1 MKLTKA
7 DKDFLISKVLTETF
21 KAKFDLWEKQLKEKI
36 QAKVFAEHPV
46 FERLLKDK
54 ETRPYLYI
62 TSPRYVYVNWAK
74 PRMPDYETGH
84 VSDWINFRSVDVPND
99 TSNGNFNFEDKYY
112 SELCDKYREAYAA
125 LCRML
130 NSYTTREKFLVDFP
144 EYKDYLPKVAKV
156 GLPAIIPAKVRAE
169 LSELGI
175 PAQ

>member
-21 KAKFDLWEKQLKEKI
+21 KAKFDAWEKELKKRI

-62 TSPRYVYVNWAK
+62 SSPHYVNVNDVK
-74 PRMPDYETGH
+74 PRMPDYQGSIDE
-84 VSDWINFRSVDVPND
+84 WINFRSINVPQLTGSFD
-99 TSNGNFNFEDKYY
+99 FEDKRY

-125 LCRML
+125 LRRML

-144 EYKDYLPKVAKV
+144 EYKDYLPNVTKV

-169 LSELGI
+169 LSELLK
-175 PAQ
+175 

>member
-21 KAKFDLWEKQLKEKI
+21 KAKFDAWEKELKEKI

-54 ETRPYLYI
+54 DVRRYLYI
-62 TSPRYVYVNWAK
+62 TSPHYVNVNDVT
-74 PRMPDYETGH
+74 PRMPNYQGH
-84 VSDWINFRSVDVPND
+84 IDEWINFRGINVPQEL
-99 TSNGNFNFEDKYY
+99 GGFKFEDKHY

-144 EYKDYLPKVAKV
+144 EYKDYLPNVVKV
-156 GLPAIIPAKVRAE
+156 GLPAIVPAKVRAE

>member
-7 DKDFLISKVLTETF
+7 DKDFLITKVLTETF
-21 KAKFDLWEKQLKEKI
+21 KAKFDLWEKEFKEQI

-62 TSPRYVYVNWAK
+62 TSPHYVHVNDTT
-74 PRMPDYETGH
+74 PRMPDYENGH
-84 VSDWINFRSVDVPND
+84 VSDWINFRSINVPND
-99 TSNGNFNFEDKYY
+99 VSRGCFDFEDKYY

-125 LCRML
+125 LRRML
-130 NSYTTREKFLVDFP
+130 NSYNTREKFLVDFP
-144 EYKDYLPKVAKV
+144 EYKDYLPSVAKV

>member
-7 DKDFLISKVLTETF
+7 DKDFLISKVLKETF
-21 KAKFDLWEKQLKEKI
+21 KAKFDAWEKELKESI

-62 TSPRYVYVNWAK
+62 TSPHYVHVNDIT
-74 PRMPDYETGH
+74 PCMPDYVTEHITA
-84 VSDWINFRSVDVPND
+84 WMNFRDINVPS
-99 TSNGNFNFEDKYY
+99 TTENGNFDFKDPHYA
-112 SELCDKYREAYAA
+112 ELCHAYNEAHAT
-125 LCRML
+125 LNRML

-144 EYKDYLPKVAKV
+144 EYKDYLPVVEKV

-169 LSELGI
+169 LSNLGI
-175 PAQ
+175 PAK

>member
-7 DKDFLISKVLTETF
+7 DKDFLINKVLREAF
-21 KAKFDLWEKQLKEKI
+21 KLKFDEWEKDIKERI
-36 QAKVFAEHPV
+36 QAKVYLEHPT

-62 TSPRYVYVNWAK
+62 TSPHYVNVNDVT
-74 PRMPDYETGH
+74 PRMPDYQGYINE
-84 VSDWINFRSVDVPND
+84 WINFRSIDVPQKL
-99 TSNGNFNFEDKYY
+99 GGFKFEDKYY

-125 LCRML
+125 LRRML

-144 EYKDYLPKVAKV
+144 EYKDYLPIVTKV

-169 LSELGI
+169 LSELLK
-175 PAQ
+175 

>member
-21 KAKFDLWEKQLKEKI
+21 KTKFDLWEKELKDKI

-46 FERLLKDK
+46 FEKLLKDK
-54 ETRPYLYI
+54 EIRPYLYI
-62 TSPRYVYVNWAK
+62 SSPHYVHVNDVT
-74 PRMPDYETGH
+74 PRMPNYQGH
-84 VSDWINFRSVDVPND
+84 IDEWINFRSINVPND
-99 TSNGNFNFEDKYY
+99 VSRGCFDFEDKHY

-130 NSYTTREKFLVDFP
+130 NSYITREKFLVDFP
-144 EYKDYLPKVAKV
+144 EYKDYLPVVGKV

-169 LSELGI
+169 LSELLK
-175 PAQ
+175 